1 MISRNHRFHGRNS
14 LLYVYRNGATTRGPL
29 FAVKSIVNEK
39 RDTYRL
45 AVVVSRKVHKSAVA
59 RNRMRRRIYAIVRGI
74 ESGITKPYDIVITV
88 FQPTLIDEPG
98 DRLAQ
103 QIRHQLTEAGV
114 LAK

>member
-14 LLYVYRNGATTRGPL
+14 LRYVYRNGATTRGPL
-29 FAVKSIVNEK
+29 LAIKSIVNEE

-59 RNRMRRRIYAIVRGI
+59 RNRMRRRLYAAVRNLEG
-74 ESGITKPYDIVITV
+74 GITKPYDIVITV
-88 FQPTLIDEPG
+88 FQPTLIDEPS